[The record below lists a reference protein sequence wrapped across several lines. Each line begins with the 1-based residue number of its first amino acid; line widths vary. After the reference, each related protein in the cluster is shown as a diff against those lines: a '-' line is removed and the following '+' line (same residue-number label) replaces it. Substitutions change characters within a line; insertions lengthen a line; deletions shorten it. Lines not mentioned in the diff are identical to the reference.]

1 MFRTKYGVH
10 VPSTTKLRRGI
21 CQRQVDRNK
30 FRPLLY
36 ASCSPLTRNF
46 FAQVCS
52 RYVFPLCLGVV
63 LPCRDV
69 CFSIYKSCQHI
80 SLSPGLQRLE
90 FLDFSKLPAR
100 PRLCLSPPSPTPW
113 FSVPSASSVW
123 STSLSPSSPSVSR
136 YYCLIRG
143 PLLIKNTPYVLPKIL
158 FPFSSPLE
166 APSLPQ
172 DQPPDHPPPH
182 PPLSLKQ
189 KHWNFMPLLTFIS
202 IHLKLF

>member
-1 MFRTKYGVH
+1 MFRTKYGVY

-136 YYCLIRG
+136 YYCFIILSYTGPAPDQEHAVRFTENSVSFFVAIRSTIIATR
-143 PLLIKNTPYVLPKIL
+143 PT
-158 FPFSSPLE
+158 
-166 APSLPQ
+166 
-172 DQPPDHPPPH
+172 
-182 PPLSLKQ
+182 
-189 KHWNFMPLLTFIS
+189 T
-202 IHLKLF
+202 